1 MACRAGIKIFIK
13 WTCGRC
19 VKTQRPF
26 GGFMKKK
33 KSIRQVVTAVILGIL
48 IPLNILGICAYKMIY
63 NYVSDTLLQTQRE
76 ALNHY
81 IVQLE
86 MGLKST
92 QSYVLQFLYEREW
105 GNLMG
110 ERGELNYELDKVQ
123 LKKELYW
130 KIAEEYLGN
139 GDILWCNLKNTGEI
153 VWSYQ
158 NIPYQDTLPIKEWV
172 LDAEDDLW
180 SLQKI
185 GDVEYLYLS
194 NENAIMRMGVLIR
207 KDSLTS
213 EWNSDSNS
221 VLTIENDES
230 AETTE
235 KTEDGYI
242 LRLPL
247 KEDGLTAALF
257 VPEEYITQ
265 AMPIQ
270 VVVLLVYAV
279 AGCSMAVLLV
289 ILLNQIL
296 ASPLE
301 QMAETIRRIKNG
313 EKNLRLAENSKITEM
328 DAVQVS
334 FNNLMNQTYDLEMKN
349 LEMEVENQK
358 AQLMNLQ
365 LQINPHLLLNTL
377 NTIYGLAEIE
387 EYKTIQDF
395 TMNLVK
401 YFRYSLKQS
410 DELVS
415 LKQEL
420 DFVKCY
426 VEVQKIRYP
435 DSFYVLY
442 NYESDILEEKIPPLL
457 IENFAEN
464 SIKYSL
470 GMKIVEVVVSA
481 RIEDEYLCISVCDD
495 GVGMDEDL
503 VNTLM
508 QGKTYE
514 KDGETHVGIYNC
526 MRRLKLFYGDRAQ
539 ITITSKAGEGT
550 QVFMKLPRVE
560 EKDESITG

>member
-1 MACRAGIKIFIK
+1 
-13 WTCGRC
+13 
-19 VKTQRPF
+19 
-26 GGFMKKK
+26 MKKK
-33 KSIRQVVTAVILGIL
+33 KSIRQVVTAVILGIM
-48 IPLNILGICAYKMIY
+48 IPLNILGIGAYKMIY
-63 NYVSDTLLQTQRE
+63 SYVRDTLLQTQEE

-81 IVQLE
+81 VVQLE
-86 MGLKST
+86 MGLQST
-92 QSYVLQFLYEREW
+92 QAYVLQFLYEREW
-105 GNLMG
+105 GNLLG
-110 ERGELNYELDKVQ
+110 QPGELKYELDKVQ

-139 GDILWCNLKNTGEI
+139 GDIMWCNLKNSGETI
-153 VWSYQ
+153 WGYQ
-158 NIPYQDTLPIKEWV
+158 NIPYLDTLPIKEWG
-172 LDAEDDLW
+172 LNAEDSLWIQQKIKDAE
-180 SLQKI
+180 
-185 GDVEYLYLS
+185 YLSLS
-194 NENAIMRMGVLIR
+194 NENTIMRMGVLIR
-207 KDSLTS
+207 KDSLTRK
-213 EWNSDSNS
+213 WNNDSNS
-221 VLTIENDES
+221 VLTIENNES

-235 KTEDGYI
+235 KTEGGYI

-247 KEDGLTAALF
+247 KEDRLTATLF

-301 QMAETIRRIKNG
+301 QMTETIRRIKNG
-313 EKNLRLAENSKITEM
+313 EKDLRLAENSKITEM
-328 DAVQVS
+328 GAVQVS
-334 FNNLMNQTYDLEMKN
+334 FNNLMDQTYDLEMKN
-349 LEMEVENQK
+349 LKMEVENQK

-410 DELVS
+410 NELVS
-415 LKQEL
+415 FKQEL

-457 IENFAEN
+457 IENFVEN

-495 GVGMDEDL
+495 GGGMDEEL

-508 QGKTYE
+508 LGKTYE
-514 KDGETHVGIYNC
+514 KDGETHVGVYNC

-539 ITITSKAGEGT
+539 ITITSKVGEGT

>member
-1 MACRAGIKIFIK
+1 
-13 WTCGRC
+13 
-19 VKTQRPF
+19 
-26 GGFMKKK
+26 MKKK
-33 KSIRQVVTAVILGIL
+33 KSIRQVVTAVILGIM
-48 IPLNILGICAYKMIY
+48 IPLNILGICTYKMIY
-63 NYVSDTLLQTQRE
+63 NYVSSTLLQTQQE

-81 IVQLE
+81 VVQLE
-86 MGLKST
+86 MGLQST
-92 QSYVLQFLYEREW
+92 QSYVLQFLYERDW

-110 ERGELNYELDKVQ
+110 ERGELKYELNKVQ
-123 LKKELYW
+123 LKKELTW

-139 GDILWCNLKNTGEI
+139 GDIMWCSLKNSGETI
-153 VWSYQ
+153 WAYQ
-158 NIPYQDTLPIKEWV
+158 NIAYHDTIAIKNWV
-172 LDAEDDLW
+172 LNAKESVWSQVKIDD
-180 SLQKI
+180 K
-185 GDVEYLYLS
+185 EYLYLS
-194 NENAIMRMGVLIR
+194 NENAIMRMGVLVRKNSLIR
-207 KDSLTS
+207 

-221 VLTIENDES
+221 ILSIEKG
-230 AETTE
+230 ETDKKIE
-235 KTEDGYI
+235 KSKEGYL

-247 KEDGLTAALF
+247 KETGLRATLL
-257 VPEEYITQ
+257 VPESYIKQ

-270 VVVLLVYAV
+270 VIVLLVYAV
-279 AGCSMAVLLV
+279 AGCSMALLLVLL
-289 ILLNQIL
+289 LNRIL

-301 QMAETIRRIKNG
+301 KMTNTIQRIKNG
-313 EKNLRLAENSKITEM
+313 EKKLRLSENSEITEM
-328 DAVQVS
+328 EAVQVS
-334 FNNLMNQTYDLEMKN
+334 FNNLMDQTYDLEMKN

-442 NYESDILEEKIPPLL
+442 NYENDMLEEKIPPLL
-457 IENFAEN
+457 IENFVEN

-481 RIEDEYLCISVCDD
+481 RVEDDCLCISVCDD
-495 GVGMDEDL
+495 GVGMEPEL

-514 KDGETHVGIYNC
+514 KDGETHVGIFNC
-526 MRRLKLFYGDRAQ
+526 MRRLKLFYGNKAQ
-539 ITITSKAGEGT
+539 ITITSKTNEGT

>member
-1 MACRAGIKIFIK
+1 
-13 WTCGRC
+13 
-19 VKTQRPF
+19 
-26 GGFMKKK
+26 MKKK

-63 NYVSDTLLQTQRE
+63 TYVSDTLLQTQQE
-76 ALNHY
+76 ALEHY
-81 IVQLE
+81 IEQLE

-110 ERGELNYELDKVQ
+110 KKGDLNYELDKVQ

-130 KIAEEYLGN
+130 KVAEEYLGN
-139 GDILWCNLKNTGEI
+139 GDILWCSLKTTGET

-158 NIPYQDTLPIKEWV
+158 NIPYQDTLPLKEYV
-172 LDAEDDLW
+172 LHTEDRLW
-180 SLQKI
+180 SQQKI

-207 KDSLTS
+207 KDSLTGQ
-213 EWNSDSNS
+213 WNSDSNS
-221 VLTIENDES
+221 VLTIESDES
-230 AETTE
+230 AEMTE
-235 KTEDGYI
+235 QTEEGYI
-242 LRLPL
+242 LRAPL

-265 AMPIQ
+265 AMPVQ

-279 AGCSMAVLLV
+279 AGCSMAILLV

-313 EKNLRLAENSKITEM
+313 EKDLRLSENSKITEM

-334 FNNLMNQTYDLEMKN
+334 FNNLMKQTYELEMKT

-415 LKQEL
+415 LEQEI
-420 DFVKCY
+420 DFVKSY

-457 IENFAEN
+457 IENFLEN

-481 RIEDEYLCISVCDD
+481 RAEDDYLYISVCDD
-495 GVGMDEDL
+495 GVGMEAEL

-550 QVFMKLPRVE
+550 QMFMRLPRVE